1 MPIAKENNLS
11 SADRILRAATE
22 LFSSNAFN
30 SVSVKDIAALS
41 GANGALISYC
51 YGGKKNLYQAVLNSE
66 AMVFLNLIENVDSQ
80 PISPLEKICL
90 YVRNVADIQN
100 QNPNQVN
107 LVYRELLMPSGFCDN
122 FVQSKLFKIHQ
133 FILEQ
138 VSKGVEGGTISP
150 ELKPTHVAFTL
161 ESLIVFF
168 FLTQDFVRD
177 LGALTEEG
185 KQKYLEKALE
195 SYLALI
201 SKN

>member
-1 MPIAKENNLS
+1 
-11 SADRILRAATE
+11 
-22 LFSSNAFN
+22 
-30 SVSVKDIAALS
+30 
-41 GANGALISYC
+41 
-51 YGGKKNLYQAVLNSE
+51 
-66 AMVFLNLIENVDSQ
+66 
-80 PISPLEKICL
+80 
-90 YVRNVADIQN
+90 
-100 QNPNQVN
+100 
-107 LVYRELLMPSGFCDN
+107 MPSGFCDN

>member
-1 MPIAKENNLS
+1 MPIAKENNIS

-30 SVSVKDIAALS
+30 SVSVKDIATLS
-41 GANGALISYC
+41 GTNGALISYY
-51 YGGKKNLYQAVLNSE
+51 YGDKKNLYQAVLNSE
-66 AMVFLNLIENVDSQ
+66 AMVFLNLIEHVDSQ
-80 PISPLEKICL
+80 PLSPLEKICL

-138 VSKGVEGGTISP
+138 VLQRG
-150 ELKPTHVAFTL
+150 
-161 ESLIVFF
+161 
-168 FLTQDFVRD
+168 
-177 LGALTEEG
+177 
-185 KQKYLEKALE
+185 
-195 SYLALI
+195 
-201 SKN
+201 

>member
-30 SVSVKDIAALS
+30 SVSVKDIATLS
-41 GANGALISYC
+41 GANGALISYY

-66 AMVFLNLIENVDSQ
+66 AMVFLNLIEHVDSQ
-80 PISPLEKICL
+80 PLSPLEKICL

-100 QNPNQVN
+100 QKPNQVN

>member
-30 SVSVKDIAALS
+30 SVSVKDIATLS
-41 GANGALISYC
+41 GANGALISYY

-66 AMVFLNLIENVDSQ
+66 AMVFLNLIEHVDSQ
-80 PISPLEKICL
+80 PLSPLEKIRL

>member
-30 SVSVKDIAALS
+30 SVSVKDIATLS
-41 GANGALISYC
+41 GANGALISYY

-80 PISPLEKICL
+80 PLSPLEKIRL